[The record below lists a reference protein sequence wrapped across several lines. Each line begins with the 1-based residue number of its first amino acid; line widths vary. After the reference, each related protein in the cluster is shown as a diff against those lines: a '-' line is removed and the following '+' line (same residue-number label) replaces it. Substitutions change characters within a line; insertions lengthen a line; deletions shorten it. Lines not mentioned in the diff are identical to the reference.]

1 MVPSPV
7 PLLAEPKRIH
17 FAFVVA
23 VHGQSGELKLRGMV
37 APAKPNAETEKLLA
51 GKVREQVRPAWV
63 TVRNS
68 PAIQSVAERSAELGL
83 RATEYASCPI
93 PLPAPLPLSVIQFA
107 RVTARQGQLDGLA
120 CMLTLALPQIGR
132 ASCRE

>member
-1 MVPSPV
+1 MVPSPA

-23 VHGQSGELKLRGMV
+23 LHWQSEELKLSGMV
-37 APAKPNAETEKLLA
+37 APAKPNAETAKFLA
-51 GKVREQVRPAWV
+51 GKVREQISPGWV

-93 PLPAPLPLSVIQFA
+93 PLPAPLPLSVIHFA
-107 RVTARQGQLDGLA
+107 RVTARPGQLDGLA
-120 CMLTLALPQIGR
+120 CTLTLALPPTVVN
-132 ASCRE
+132 AC

>member
-1 MVPSPV
+1 MLPFPV

-23 VHGQSGELKLRGMV
+23 LHGQSGELKLRGMV

-68 PAIQSVAERSAELGL
+68 PAIQSVAERSAEVGL
-83 RATEYASCPI
+83 RATEYASCPV
-93 PLPAPLPLSVIQFA
+93 PLPAPLPL
-107 RVTARQGQLDGLA
+107 R
-120 CMLTLALPQIGR
+120 GR
-132 ASCRE
+132 KGTRLHSSHR

>member
-23 VHGQSGELKLRGMV
+23 VHGQSGELNLSGIV
-37 APAKPNAETEKLLA
+37 APAKPNGETEKLLA
-51 GKVREQVRPAWV
+51 GKVREQLSPAWV

-83 RATEYASCPI
+83 RATEYASCAI
-93 PLPAPLPLSVIQFA
+93 RLLAPFPFS
-107 RVTARQGQLDGLA
+107 
-120 CMLTLALPQIGR
+120 
-132 ASCRE
+132 